1 MTPERLIAVVRFV
14 HDAALMGLWGASA
27 YLLALVPSALAAQIA
42 RRLAAP
48 RLAAVV
54 LVALT
59 TIAALPTQTA
69 LIGDGWPDAVN
80 GTILW
85 DVITSTNIGTSWL
98 AQGLAGLLLLAAQM
112 AAPRWQLAATATA
125 SGLGLVCLALSGH
138 AAMNTGWQGIAHPV
152 NDALHVISA
161 GGWVG
166 ALLPLLL
173 ILSSARHKPFD
184 ADSATALRRFS
195 NTGHVI
201 VTLAIL
207 SGIANGFFIVGW
219 PPGWSSLYRV
229 LLLIKIV
236 AVLAMV
242 GIAVANRY
250 WFVPRIGRARASAV
264 HAIRVGTAIEIGLAL
279 TAILLVSIF
288 GMLDPNS

>member
-1 MTPERLIAVVRFV
+1 MTPEILLAVVRFL
-14 HDAALMGLWGASA
+14 HDAALMGLWGASV
-27 YLLALVPSALAAQIA
+27 YLLALVPSALSAQIA
-42 RRLAAP
+42 GRLAGS

-54 LVALT
+54 LVVLT

-69 LIGDGWPDAVN
+69 LIGDGWPDAVS

-85 DVITSTNIGTSWL
+85 DVIRSTNIGTAWL
-98 AQGLAGLLLLAAQM
+98 AQGLAGVLLVAAQM
-112 AAPRWQLAATATA
+112 VAPRWQLAATAIA

-138 AAMNTGWQGIAHPV
+138 AVMNVGWRGIAHPL
-152 NDALHVISA
+152 NDALHVLSA

-173 ILSSARHKPFD
+173 ILASARNKPFD

-207 SGIANGFFIVGW
+207 SGIANSIFIVDW
-219 PPGWSSLYRV
+219 PLGWSSLYCV

-236 AVLAMV
+236 AVLTMV

-250 WFVPRIGRARASAV
+250 WFVPRIGRSRASAV
-264 HAIRVGTAIEIGLAL
+264 HAIRVGTVIEIGLAL

-288 GMLDPNS
+288 GMLDPSS